1 MFCRN
6 LLKLRTTVQPVIQK
20 ARVVEPKTQ
29 CSFVDSYESSV
40 GESVQWAWLEP
51 FARCTR
57 IDQNCCKFLALLWWL
72 PPWLEMSSCLC
83 TPTTSPFRPTLG
95 LEVYEFY
102 LNLLSLFVFLPSLLW
117 MSKILVCYHFNV
129 KCILLVKWAKS

>member
-6 LLKLRTTVQPVIQK
+6 SLKLRTTVQPVIQK

-29 CSFVDSYESSV
+29 CSFVDSYKSSV
-40 GESVQWAWLEP
+40 GESVLWAWLEP
-51 FARCTR
+51 FAKCTH
-57 IDQNCCKFLALLWWL
+57 IDRNCCKVLAQLWWL
-72 PPWLEMSSCLC
+72 PPWLERSSRLC

-102 LNLLSLFVFLPSLLW
+102 LNSLSFSVFLPSLSW
-117 MSKILVCYHFNV
+117 KSKNLVCYHFNV
-129 KCILLVKWAKS
+129 KCILLVKWEKF